1 MPNKTTIE
9 WTDLSSNPIRARR
22 KSDGKAGWYCQK
34 VSQGCAHCYA
44 ERRNNW
50 IGTHVPFSIARQD
63 EVEIYLD
70 SRELERI
77 AKIPAGK
84 KVFICDMTDLF
95 GEFVRDDFIWQV
107 FKAMAANPWAT
118 FLLLTKRAKRMAE
131 LVPMFRGALPDR
143 LDHVWLGA
151 SVCTQADAEE
161 QLPHLLRIRQ
171 RAPVLFASCEPLL
184 EPLDLSPYLMCQ
196 EYPGPLV
203 QPSKGTIGGTP
214 HHTLRIQ
221 GRLDWVIAGC
231 ESGPGARPSHPDW
244 FRSLRD
250 QCIDAGTSFF
260 LKQMVL
266 NGKMIKMPELDGENW
281 KEFPDAQRLS

>member
-1 MPNKTTIE
+1 
-9 WTDLSSNPIRARR
+9 
-22 KSDGKAGWYCQK
+22 
-34 VSQGCAHCYA
+34 
-44 ERRNNW
+44 
-50 IGTHVPFSIARQD
+50 
-63 EVEIYLD
+63 
-70 SRELERI
+70 
-77 AKIPAGK
+77 
-84 KVFICDMTDLF
+84 
-95 GEFVRDDFIWQV
+95 
-107 FKAMAANPWAT
+107 
-118 FLLLTKRAKRMAE
+118 
-131 LVPMFRGALPDR
+131 
-143 LDHVWLGA
+143 
-151 SVCTQADAEE
+151 
-161 QLPHLLRIRQ
+161 
-171 RAPVLFASCEPLL
+171 L

-196 EYPGPLV
+196 EFLGPLM
-203 QPSKGTIGGTP
+203 QPSKGTIGGKP